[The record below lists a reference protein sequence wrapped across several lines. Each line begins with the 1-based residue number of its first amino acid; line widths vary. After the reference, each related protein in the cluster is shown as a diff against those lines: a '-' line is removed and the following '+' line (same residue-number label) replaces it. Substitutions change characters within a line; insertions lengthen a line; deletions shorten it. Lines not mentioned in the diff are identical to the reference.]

1 MGFILKIGS
10 FIVKNVALLVGIIEA
25 VAKLITGIISMTP
38 TKKDDNWLPKIDAIC
53 SNIKKG
59 LYWVSD
65 KMAGKDTDEVA

>member
-1 MGFILKIGS
+1 MGFASKIVAW
-10 FIVKNVALLVGIIEA
+10 IAKNIALLTGIIEA

-38 TKKDDNWLPKIDAIC
+38 TKKDDNWLPKIDDIC
-53 SNIKKG
+53 SKIKKG

>member
-10 FIVKNVALLVGIIEA
+10 FIVKNIALLIGIVEA

-59 LYWVSD
+59 LYWISD
-65 KMAGKDTDEVA
+65 KWAGKEDEVA